1 MQDSLNSLRFRR
13 RLTFILITTALLLG
27 SLLLTV
33 QPVAADLR
41 CARGGCVLACDTR
54 LRQCSMYSLQEITPR
69 LIVVEFMPYGY
80 QRVYSTSLCERRVCT
95 RRNASC
101 YAYP

>member
-1 MQDSLNSLRFRR
+1 MQDSLNARSIHR
-13 RLTFILITTALLLG
+13 RLSLMLIATALLLG
-27 SLLLTV
+27 GVLLSV
-33 QPVAADLR
+33 QPTSASSR
-41 CARGGCVLACDTR
+41 CARGNCVLACDTR

-80 QRVYSTSLCERRVCT
+80 QRVYSTSVCEHRVCT

-101 YAYP
+101 FVYP